1 MVVDTV
7 NTTSDVLIPTEAA
20 PKVGEDIT
28 SPLSI
33 QTVEPLKD
41 DDNNNPVSGSG
52 SRDEF
57 RDAGNST
64 PCDSIQNYAMD
75 LAASKSKEVSVVD
88 TKEDTKTDNVE
99 SSESIPPPPPAVVEV
114 RDEPDA
120 TEPVETEVAAP
131 DVTITVTSSNEKL
144 EEQKDK
150 ESSTDNN
157 MQCLNTDSVEIVLP
171 NCGCDAGAAF
181 GTNGEE
187 VEKPDVAEDKE
198 DTAVPK
204 DETEGKPIDDVK
216 VDNEATAQS
225 VDEQETVEK
234 KEEEEEP
241 VVETK
246 DSATA
251 SAEACSEFF
260 VKRISS
266 IQVKAAEMAG
276 TLTATSDKVEDGVEN
291 EEEVP
296 VGKSSQ
302 VTEIVTKSPEVEAA
316 EITDAD
322 DAMPPSSEGNK
333 DTSFVESLYEKIET
347 CIGDVTSFCGPT
359 STKKGVCAAT
369 TVEKEPSTTELYM
382 ALSVETKPEEQPAL
396 EEKSSSVKEEPASQD
411 QPAVKEEEKTSVKEE
426 PASPASKLLKRF
438 SNLFTPTAAPSTD
451 IVEKQASVEEKLEEE
466 TPVSEEEPKAD
477 EEPIDATPPADPT
490 AEKKAEV
497 ALDKLF
503 AKPPS
508 IEKKKT
514 SNKAKALTK
523 LSSMKKVASN
533 SFQRAKKG
541 KLVNKFKSR
550 KGKKALSPS
559 PVNTPSPDEEPSTS
573 KAPIVDKEAVPITTT
588 TTAENE
594 ESKDLVEEKVEDSP
608 SDVKDIDE
616 STTVPVEEPSQ
627 IEDVEEDSPV
637 VEEIPKDEDEEAVSE
652 PAAPEDSKVKNHRIK

>member
-7 NTTSDVLIPTEAA
+7 NTASDVLIPTEAA

-75 LAASKSKEVSVVD
+75 LAASKEVSVVED
-88 TKEDTKTDNVE
+88 KDTKTDNVE

-198 DTAVPK
+198 DTAVPN
-204 DETEGKPIDDVK
+204 DETEGKPMDNEDVK
-216 VDNEATAQS
+216 VDNEATVQP

-234 KEEEEEP
+234 KEEEAP
-241 VVETK
+241 IVETK
-246 DSATA
+246 DSSTA

-359 STKKGVCAAT
+359 STKKAVCAST

-382 ALSVETKPEEQPAL
+382 AMSVETKPEEQPAL
-396 EEKSSSVKEEPASQD
+396 EEKTSVKEEPASQD

-426 PASPASKLLKRF
+426 PASPASKLLKKF

-451 IVEKQASVEEKLEEE
+451 IVEKQMSVEEKVEQ
-466 TPVSEEEPKAD
+466 TPVSDEEPKAD
-477 EEPIDATPPADPT
+477 EEPIDATPPADTLLSPT

-503 AKPPS
+503 AKPPQ

-533 SFQRAKKG
+533 SFQRAKK
-541 KLVNKFKSR
+541 FKSR

-559 PVNTPSPDEEPSTS
+559 PVNTPSPDKEPSTS
-573 KAPIVDKEAVPITTT
+573 EEPTVDKEAVPITTT

-594 ESKDLVEEKVEDSP
+594 ESKDLVEEKIEDSP

-652 PAAPEDSKVKNHRIK
+652 PAVTEVEESSD

>member
-1 MVVDTV
+1 MVVDTI

-20 PKVGEDIT
+20 PKVGEDAT

-41 DDNNNPVSGSG
+41 DNNLESGDSQ
-52 SRDEF
+52 RDEF

-75 LAASKSKEVSVVD
+75 LAASKSKEVSVN
-88 TKEDTKTDNVE
+88 EDVKTDNVE

-120 TEPVETEVAAP
+120 TKPVETEVAAP

-150 ESSTDNN
+150 ESSGDNN

-171 NCGCDAGAAF
+171 DCGCDAGAAF

-187 VEKPDVAEDKE
+187 EVEKPYSEDVVDKE
-198 DTAVPK
+198 TAVPI
-204 DETEGKPIDDVK
+204 DETEGKPMDNKDVK
-216 VDNEATAQS
+216 VD
-225 VDEQETVEK
+225 EQDTVEK
-234 KEEEEEP
+234 KEEEAP
-241 VVETK
+241 VIETK
-246 DSATA
+246 DSSTA

-316 EITDAD
+316 DTDKA
-322 DAMPPSSEGNK
+322 DAMPPSSESEK
-333 DTSFVESLYEKIET
+333 DASFVESLYEKIEI

-359 STKKGVCAAT
+359 STKKAVCAST
-369 TVEKEPSTTELYM
+369 TVEKEAILN
-382 ALSVETKPEEQPAL
+382 VEQ
-396 EEKSSSVKEEPASQD
+396 
-411 QPAVKEEEKTSVKEE
+411 
-426 PASPASKLLKRF
+426 
-438 SNLFTPTAAPSTD
+438 
-451 IVEKQASVEEKLEEE
+451 
-466 TPVSEEEPKAD
+466 TPVAEEEPKAD
-477 EEPIDATPPADPT
+477 EEPIEATPPADTPSPT
-490 AEKKAEV
+490 AEKKADA

-503 AKPPS
+503 TKPPP

-514 SNKAKALTK
+514 SNKAKALIK

-573 KAPIVDKEAVPITTT
+573 KEPIVDKEAAPITTT
-588 TTAENE
+588 NTAENE
-594 ESKDLVEEKVEDSP
+594 ESKDVVEEKIDDSP
-608 SDVKDIDE
+608 SDVKDVDE
-616 STTVPVEEPSQ
+616 SPVEEPTQ
-627 IEDVEEDSPV
+627 KVENVEEESPK
-637 VEEIPKDEDEEAVSE
+637 EEEKEAASE
-652 PAAPEDSKVKNHRIK
+652 PAAPDDSKVEESSD

>member
-1 MVVDTV
+1 MVVDTI

-20 PKVGEDIT
+20 PKVGEDAT

-41 DDNNNPVSGSG
+41 DNNLESGDSQ
-52 SRDEF
+52 RDEF

-75 LAASKSKEVSVVD
+75 LAASKSKEVSVN
-88 TKEDTKTDNVE
+88 EDVKTDNVE

-120 TEPVETEVAAP
+120 TEPVETEVDAP
-131 DVTITVTSSNEKL
+131 GVTITVTSSNEKL

-171 NCGCDAGAAF
+171 DCGCDAGAAF

-187 VEKPDVAEDKE
+187 EVEKPYSEDVVDKE
-198 DTAVPK
+198 TAVPI
-204 DETEGKPIDDVK
+204 DETEGKPMDNKDVK
-216 VDNEATAQS
+216 VD
-225 VDEQETVEK
+225 EQDTVEK
-234 KEEEEEP
+234 KEEEAP
-241 VVETK
+241 VIETK
-246 DSATA
+246 DSSTA

-316 EITDAD
+316 ETTDKA
-322 DAMPPSSEGNK
+322 DAMPPSSESEK
-333 DTSFVESLYEKIET
+333 DASFVESLYEKIEI

-359 STKKGVCAAT
+359 STKKAVCAST
-369 TVEKEPSTTELYM
+369 TVEKEAILN
-382 ALSVETKPEEQPAL
+382 VEQ
-396 EEKSSSVKEEPASQD
+396 
-411 QPAVKEEEKTSVKEE
+411 
-426 PASPASKLLKRF
+426 
-438 SNLFTPTAAPSTD
+438 
-451 IVEKQASVEEKLEEE
+451 
-466 TPVSEEEPKAD
+466 TPVAEEEPKAD
-477 EEPIDATPPADPT
+477 EEPIEATPPADTLSPT

-497 ALDKLF
+497 ALDKSL
-503 AKPPS
+503 AKPPP

-514 SNKAKALTK
+514 SNKAKALIK

-573 KAPIVDKEAVPITTT
+573 KEPIVDKEAAPITTT
-588 TTAENE
+588 NTAENE
-594 ESKDLVEEKVEDSP
+594 ESKDVVEEKIDDSP
-608 SDVKDIDE
+608 SDVKYIDE
-616 STTVPVEEPSQ
+616 STMVPVEPTQ
-627 IEDVEEDSPV
+627 TVENVVEDSLA
-637 VEEIPKDEDEEAVSE
+637 EEESPKEEEKEAASE
-652 PAAPEDSKVKNHRIK
+652 PAAPEDSKVEESSD

>member
-1 MVVDTV
+1 MVVDTI

-20 PKVGEDIT
+20 PKVGEDVT

-41 DDNNNPVSGSG
+41 DDNNNPVSDSG

-75 LAASKSKEVSVVD
+75 LAASKEVSVVEDKD
-88 TKEDTKTDNVE
+88 TNTDNVE
-99 SSESIPPPPPAVVEV
+99 SSESIPPPPPPAVVEV

-144 EEQKDK
+144 EEEKDK
-150 ESSTDNN
+150 ESSGDNN

-171 NCGCDAGAAF
+171 DCGCDAGAAF
-181 GTNGEE
+181 GTTGEE
-187 VEKPDVAEDKE
+187 VEKPDSEDAVAKDKE
-198 DTAVPK
+198 DTDAVP
-204 DETEGKPIDDVK
+204 DETEGKPMDNKDVK
-216 VDNEATAQS
+216 VDNEATAQP

-234 KEEEEEP
+234 NEEEAL
-241 VVETK
+241 VIETK
-246 DSATA
+246 DSSTA

-302 VTEIVTKSPEVEAA
+302 VTEVVTKSPEVEAA
-316 EITDAD
+316 EITDAAD
-322 DAMPPSSEGNK
+322 DAMPPSSESEK
-333 DTSFVESLYEKIET
+333 DASFVESLYEKIEI

-359 STKKGVCAAT
+359 STKKAVCAAAT
-369 TVEKEPSTTELYM
+369 TGVEKEATTTPLYM
-382 ALSVETKPEEQPAL
+382 ALSVETKPEEQPAI
-396 EEKSSSVKEEPASQD
+396 EEKTSVKEEPASQD
-411 QPAVKEEEKTSVKEE
+411 QPAIEEKTSVKEE
-426 PASPASKLLKRF
+426 PASPASKLLKKF

-451 IVEKQASVEEKLEEE
+451 IVEKQASIEEKLEEQ

-477 EEPIDATPPADPT
+477 EEPASDATPPADTPLSPT
-490 AEKKAEV
+490 VEEKADA

-503 AKPPS
+503 TKPPP
-508 IEKKKT
+508 IENKKT

-541 KLVNKFKSR
+541 KLMNKFKSR

-559 PVNTPSPDEEPSTS
+559 PVNTPSPDKEPSTS
-573 KAPIVDKEAVPITTT
+573 KAPIVDEEADPITAT

-594 ESKDLVEEKVEDSP
+594 ESKDVVEEKIDDSP
-608 SDVKDIDE
+608 SNVKDIDE
-616 STTVPVEEPSQ
+616 STTIPVEDPQTVENVVDDSLAEEESPK
-627 IEDVEEDSPV
+627 EEEDSKI
-637 VEEIPKDEDEEAVSE
+637 EESSD
-652 PAAPEDSKVKNHRIK
+652 